1 MQLILLERMRNL
13 GDLGDEVTVKAGY
26 GRNFLLPQG
35 KAVRA
40 TAKNREEFEARRADF
55 ERQSQEVLAQ
65 AQTRATQLEGVSVTI
80 AARAGDEGRLYGSV
94 GPREVAD
101 ALLQSG
107 AEVSKAEVRMPI
119 GPIRNTGEFEVEVQ
133 THFDVVT
140 TVKIVVIA
148 E

>member
-13 GDLGDEVTVKAGY
+13 GDLGDEVTVKSGY

-40 TAKNREEFEARRADF
+40 TPKNREEFESRRADL
-55 ERQSQEVLAQ
+55 ERHSQEVLTQ
-65 AQTRATQLEGVSVTI
+65 ANARAAQLEGVSVTI

-101 ALLQSG
+101 ALV
-107 AEVSKAEVRMPI
+107 AANHDVTKAEVRMPI
-119 GPIRNTGEFEVEVQ
+119 GPIRVTGEYQVEIQ
-133 THFDVVT
+133 LHSDVT
-140 TVKIVVIA
+140 TAVTVLVIA

>member
-1 MQLILLERMRNL
+1 MKLILLERIRNL
-13 GDLGDEVTVKAGY
+13 GDLGEEVTVKSGY

-40 TAKNREEFEARRADF
+40 TPVNREEFEGRRA
-55 ERQSQEVLAQ
+55 ELEKQSEETL
-65 AQTRATQLEGVSVTI
+65 TRARARAAEIDGLTVTL

-101 ALLQSG
+101 AVHAAG
-107 AEVSKAEVRMPI
+107 PEVDKAEVRMPL
-119 GPIRNTGEFEVEVQ
+119 GPIRHTGEFQVEVQ
-133 THFDVVT
+133 VHSDVVAMV
-140 TVKIVVIA
+140 TVVVIS

>member
-13 GDLGDEVTVKAGY
+13 GDLGDEVTVKSGY

-40 TAKNREEFEARRADF
+40 TPKNREEFESRRADL
-55 ERQSQEVLAQ
+55 ERHSQEVLTQ
-65 AQTRATQLEGVSVTI
+65 ANARAAQLEGVSVTI

-94 GPREVAD
+94 GPREVAE
-101 ALLQSG
+101 ALEHTG
-107 AEVSKAEVRMPI
+107 AEVTKAEVRMPV

-140 TVKIVVIA
+140 TVRVVVIA